1 LRPFDLRAM
10 FGFAADKKAEEIDAD
25 IRRRIHSAFE
35 LVPVDSTGRGL
46 HSSTFQLNLSRF

>member
-1 LRPFDLRAM
+1 M